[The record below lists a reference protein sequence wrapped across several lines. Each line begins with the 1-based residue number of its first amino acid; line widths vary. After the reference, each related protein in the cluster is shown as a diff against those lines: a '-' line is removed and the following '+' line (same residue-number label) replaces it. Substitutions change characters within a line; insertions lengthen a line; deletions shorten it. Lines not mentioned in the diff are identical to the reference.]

1 HAAIDFGL
9 QMQSAMNVTDTEGQ
23 SIVPKSHNPILLNR
37 HAAAKVLISHP
48 GLFEARGNG
57 CAQLPS
63 LRSGNS
69 FRTFSGTLHPSPF
82 AFSTSL
88 LRTRLKSLSA
98 LSLRT
103 VVIGNLF
110 RCSIQRR
117 NSMSARPVFCTRRNT
132 IMVSS
137 T

>member
-1 HAAIDFGL
+1 MIDRTTYMGAL
-9 QMQSAMNVTDTEGQ
+9 QSAPQLRER
-23 SIVPKSHNPILLNR
+23 LLDLGTTR
-37 HAAAKVLISHP
+37 LGRKQQLA
-48 GLFEARGNG
+48 GLFEARGSRLY
-57 CAQLPS
+57 AQLPS

-69 FRTFSGTLHPSPF
+69 SRTLSGTSHPSLF

-88 LRTRLKSLSA
+88 LRTRLKSLNA
-98 LSLRT
+98 FSLRA

-132 IMVSS
+132 IIVSS
-137 T
+137 M